1 MSRLTKTKISGYF
14 FYLMR
19 SIIAKHGFNIDG
31 GTIQLGA
38 KTAREKELVE
48 KAIAFGRMQ
57 AFEQVGRMVDESS
70 DVITNF
76 DENAGV
82 TAK

>member
-1 MSRLTKTKISGYF
+1 MNKAKISGYF

-19 SIIAKHGFNIDG
+19 SIISKHGFKLDG

-48 KAIAFGRMQ
+48 KAIEFGRMQ

-70 DVITNF
+70 DAILNF
-76 DENAGV
+76 DEQAGKS
-82 TAK
+82 AK